1 MIDVAVLTF
10 ACVFIITVMA
20 LYIPIV
26 HIRISNKILKCLEQ
40 IETNTRIERA
50 FNELSQKQ

>member
-1 MIDVAVLTF
+1 MINVPVLTF

-20 LYIPIV
+20 LYLPIV

-50 FNELSQKQ
+50 FSELSQKK